1 VLPNGEDVDRTGS
14 LCEIPRIHEETTGV
28 PQMVMKKRRFPP
40 GVEPQE
46 LISLREFLPYRIHLL
61 SSKIARP
68 ADVKLADGKV
78 IRARDWRVILQL
90 ASRGPL
96 TNRELSSM
104 VGLDAANITRV
115 VQYLSDL
122 GLVTTRSSAVDRR
135 KQIISL
141 TAEGAAVHDEI
152 APKRKRIGEDLLK
165 CLTTA
170 ERVQLFQM
178 LDRLEEHLEDDISDE
193 DWIE

>member
-1 VLPNGEDVDRTGS
+1 
-14 LCEIPRIHEETTGV
+14 
-28 PQMVMKKRRFPP
+28 MMKKRRFPP

-46 LISLREFLPYRIHLL
+46 SISLREFLPYRIHLL
-61 SSKIARP
+61 SAKIARP
-68 ADVKLADGKV
+68 PDVTLTDGKV

-90 ASRGPL
+90 ASRGPM

-115 VQYLSDL
+115 VQYLTDL

-141 TAEGAAVHDEI
+141 TAEGAAVHDKI
-152 APKRKRIGEDLLK
+152 APERKRFGEDLLK
-165 CLTTA
+165 CFTSV
-170 ERVQLFQM
+170 ERVELFQM
-178 LDRLEEHLEDDISDE
+178 LDRLEQHLEDDDGDD